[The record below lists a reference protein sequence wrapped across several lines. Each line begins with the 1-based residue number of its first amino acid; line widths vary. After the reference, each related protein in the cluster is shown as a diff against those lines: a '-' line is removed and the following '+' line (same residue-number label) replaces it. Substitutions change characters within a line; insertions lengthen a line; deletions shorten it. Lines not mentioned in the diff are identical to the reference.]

1 MQNAKYL
8 KGASIVDDFIHE
20 IGDTKKTCEMEIP
33 QYGVILMRSV
43 VHWLAKNRDLH
54 EEKWW
59 IQLAQAWYLIQLI

>member
-33 QYGVILMRSV
+33 QYGVVLMRSV

-54 EEKWW
+54 EEK
-59 IQLAQAWYLIQLI
+59 